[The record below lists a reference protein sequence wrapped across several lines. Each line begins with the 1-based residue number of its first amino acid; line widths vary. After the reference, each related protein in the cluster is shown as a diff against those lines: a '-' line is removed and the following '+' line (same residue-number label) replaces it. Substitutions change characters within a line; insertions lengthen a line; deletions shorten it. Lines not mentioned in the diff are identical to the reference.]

1 MTFNEF
7 ALAHEPEIR
16 LAAFFGIFALMALWE
31 AASPRRVRLH
41 PRRVRWAANLGLVV
55 LNSVVLRL
63 AFPVAAVAFAM
74 LAAER
79 GWGLLNAFALPGWA
93 AVLLAVV
100 ALDFAIYLQHV
111 MFHAVPALWRLHRVH
126 HADPDFDVTTGARF
140 HPIEIVLSM
149 LIKLAVIAVLGA
161 PAAAVLVFEVLLNAT
176 AMFNHA
182 NLKLPELVDRLLRRF
197 VVTPDMHRVHHSM
210 EVAEANSNF
219 GFNLPWWDR
228 LFGTYRAAARLPQER
243 MAIGVEGL
251 SQDPRCVRLT
261 GMLALPFV
269 GAGADYAIGH
279 GLEPTRDAR

>member
-7 ALAHEPEIR
+7 ALAHEPAIR
-16 LAAFFGIFALMALWE
+16 LGAFFGVFAVMALWE
-31 AASPRRVRLH
+31 AASPRRERLC
-41 PRRVRWAANLGLVV
+41 PRRVRWVANLGLAA
-55 LNSVVLRL
+55 LDSVVLRL
-63 AFPVAAVAFAM
+63 AFPMAAVAFAV

-93 AVLLAVV
+93 ALVVAVV

-111 MFHAVPALWRLHRVH
+111 TFHAVPALWRLHRVH
-126 HADPDFDVTTGARF
+126 HADPDYDVTTGARF
-140 HPIEIVLSM
+140 HPIEAVLSM
-149 LIKLAVIAVLGA
+149 AIKLAVIAVLGA

-182 NLKLPELVDRLLRRF
+182 NLRLPPRVDRLLRSL
-197 VVTPDMHRVHHSM
+197 VVTPDMHRVHHSI

-243 MAIGVEGL
+243 MAIGVKGL
-251 SQDPRCVRLT
+251 TGSERCVRLT
-261 GMLALPFV
+261 GLLALPFV
-269 GAGADYAIGH
+269 GAGADPAIGH
-279 GLEPTRDAR
+279 VLEPTREAP

>member
-1 MTFNEF
+1 MTLNEF
-7 ALAHEPEIR
+7 ALTHEPAIR
-16 LAAFFGIFALMALWE
+16 LGAFFGVFALMALWE
-31 AASPRRVRLH
+31 AASPRRTRLY
-41 PRRVRWAANLGLVV
+41 PRRVRWVANLGLVA

-63 AFPVAAVAFAM
+63 AFPIAAVAFAM

-79 GWGLLNAFALPGWA
+79 GWGLLNAFALPNWA
-93 AVLLAVV
+93 ALIVAVV

-140 HPIEIVLSM
+140 HPIEIVPSM
-149 LIKLAVIAVLGA
+149 LIKFAVIAVLGA

-182 NLKLPELVDRLLRRF
+182 NLRLPAGVDRILRRF
-197 VVTPDMHRVHHSM
+197 VVTPDMHRVHHSI

-228 LFGTYRAAARLPQER
+228 LFGTYRAAAGLPQER

-251 SQDPRCVRLT
+251 TEDPRCVRLT
-261 GMLALPFV
+261 GLLALPFV

-279 GLEPTRDAR
+279 GLEPTREGR

>member
-7 ALAHEPEIR
+7 ALAHEPSIR
-16 LAAFFGIFALMALWE
+16 LGAFFGIFALMAIWE
-31 AASPRRVRLH
+31 AAAPRRARLY
-41 PRRVRWAANLGLVV
+41 PRRVRWVANLGLVV

-63 AFPVAAVAFAM
+63 AFPMAAVAFAT

-93 AVLLAVV
+93 ALLLAVV
-100 ALDFAIYLQHV
+100 ALDLAIYLQHV

-149 LIKLAVIAVLGA
+149 LIKFAVIAVLGA

-182 NLKLPELVDRLLRRF
+182 NLRLPAGVDRILRLLL
-197 VVTPDMHRVHHSM
+197 VTPDMHRVHHSM

-228 LFGTYRAAARLPQER
+228 LFGTYRAAAHLPQEH

-251 SQDPRCVRLT
+251 TGDERCVRLP

-269 GAGADYAIGH
+269 GAGSDYAIGH
-279 GLEPTRDAR
+279 DLEPTRDPR